1 MAELQLRSVEKTYG
15 NGFKAVHGINLD
27 VKEGEFMVLVGPSGC
42 AKSTT
47 LRMIAGLETISCGE
61 VRIGDQI
68 VNDLVPGK
76 RGIAMVFQNY
86 ALYPHM
92 KVHRNLSFGLRLRGA
107 SRQTIQ
113 SSTDTVSGI
122 LEIEELLDRLP
133 KQLSGGQAQRVA
145 LGRALIKQPEVFLFD
160 EPLSNLDAKLRASM
174 RVRIT
179 DLHKRLRDEGRPA
192 TVVYVTHDQVEAM
205 TMGDRICVMKDGHI
219 MQVADPVTLYERPAN
234 AFVAGFIGMP
244 EMNLVDAVLTRQ
256 DGVPSLTVEGQTIAI
271 PDGLGKRIVGPDGP
285 VRLGI
290 RPQHLDLVAPDTP
303 GAFTGTVA
311 NVEFMGHESNL
322 YLRVGEAD
330 FVAVTPAEAR
340 FGQPA
345 RGDRIGLRP
354 QGQKL
359 HLFTAG
365 DNGGNISLGT
375 QHLQGGN
382 DDNAYHS
389 RTRAHDNS
397 AGDDKLGRGTP
408 HELVGR

>member
-27 VKEGEFMVLVGPSGC
+27 VEEGEFMVLVGPSGC

-47 LRMIAGLETISCGE
+47 LRMIAGLETITGGE
-61 VRIGDQI
+61 VRIGDQV

-92 KVHRNLSFGLRLRGA
+92 KVTRNLSFGLRLRGEA
-107 SRQTIQ
+107 RDKIAR
-113 SSTDTVSGI
+113 STRDVSGV
-122 LEIEELLDRLP
+122 LEIESLLDRLP

-244 EMNLVDAVLTRQ
+244 EMNLIPAVLTHGAMAQ
-256 DGVPSLTVEGQTIAI
+256 ITAGEQTVALA
-271 PDGLGKRIVGPDGP
+271 GLKVRVKAGEGP
-285 VRLGI
+285 VTFGV
-290 RPQHLDLVAPDTP
+290 RPQHLDVTQPDVA
-303 GAFTGTVA
+303 GALTGTIT
-311 NVEFMGHESNL
+311 NLEFMGHEVNL
-322 YLRVGEAD
+322 YAQVGDANVVCVVPSDKFDKTLE
-330 FVAVTPAEAR
+330 
-340 FGQPA
+340 
-345 RGDRIGLRP
+345 RGDRVGLSPRASHV
-354 QGQKL
+354 
-359 HLFTAG
+359 HLFDPRTG
-365 DNGGNISLGT
+365 ENISLASS
-375 QHLQGGN
+375 QH
-382 DDNAYHS
+382 A
-389 RTRAHDNS
+389 
-397 AGDDKLGRGTP
+397 
-408 HELVGR
+408 